1 MSHNFLAVDL
11 GAESGRV
18 ILGTLISD
26 KLTLKEIHRFANGML
41 QIQGKFYW
49 NIGNLYNEII
59 KGIEICVHDEKIQ
72 PESIGIDTWGVD
84 FGLLTRDGTILG
96 LPYAYRDSRTQNAV
110 EEFTLFIDKQKIF
123 ELTGTLSAP
132 YNTLFQL
139 HAAKLR
145 HPELIDGATDLLFI
159 PDLLAYFLTGEKKTE
174 LSFATTT
181 QLFNPVKK
189 NWEEKL
195 FDILGIPMSIMQE
208 IIEPGSVIGLLDDR
222 ICKLTGINKIPVIA
236 VATHDTNSAIAAIPA
251 KGDNWAFIS
260 SGTWSL
266 MGIESRYPIINQ
278 ESFLMNFTN
287 EGGVCQTFD
296 ILKNHMG
303 LWIVQQC
310 KKVWKVRNY
319 SYNQL
324 IDMATEAGEFLGFID
339 VDDLSFLNPT
349 NMCDAIAEY
358 FHKTNQNIQPNEGQI
373 IRIVLESLAFK
384 YRETADEIQ
393 ILTSIPIQEIF
404 ITGGGI
410 KNHLLCQ
417 FTANATGLPVKAV
430 LAEGA
435 SAGNIMVQAFGMGYV
450 SSLPHIRETVRNS
463 CDTKIYEP
471 NDTYNWNIAFKKYK
485 RIVGRGT

>member
-1 MSHNFLAVDL
+1 
-11 GAESGRV
+11 
-18 ILGTLISD
+18 
-26 KLTLKEIHRFANGML
+26 
-41 QIQGKFYW
+41 
-49 NIGNLYNEII
+49 
-59 KGIEICVHDEKIQ
+59 
-72 PESIGIDTWGVD
+72 
-84 FGLLTRDGTILG
+84 
-96 LPYAYRDSRTQNAV
+96 
-110 EEFTLFIDKQKIF
+110 
-123 ELTGTLSAP
+123 
-132 YNTLFQL
+132 
-139 HAAKLR
+139 
-145 HPELIDGATDLLFI
+145 
-159 PDLLAYFLTGEKKTE
+159 
-174 LSFATTT
+174 
-181 QLFNPVKK
+181 
-189 NWEEKL
+189 
-195 FDILGIPMSIMQE
+195 MQE

-324 IDMATEAGEFLGFID
+324 IDMATEAEEFLGFID

-435 SAGNIMVQAFGMGYV
+435 SAGNIMLQAFGMGYV